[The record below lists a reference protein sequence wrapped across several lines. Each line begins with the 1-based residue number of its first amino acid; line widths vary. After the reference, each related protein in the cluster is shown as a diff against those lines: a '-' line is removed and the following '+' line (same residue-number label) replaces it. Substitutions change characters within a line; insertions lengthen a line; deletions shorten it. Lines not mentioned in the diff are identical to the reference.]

1 MTSSLELREWL
12 VTEAGLKGRG
22 LDNTLNKCEN
32 GDIYTVDDLRML
44 VARPAHFKE
53 NFPAPLT
60 RALIEEAL
68 AKATAPSNSLTMDII
83 SKPLNDTPATPST
96 KIGAPRELP
105 KGKR

>member
-32 GDIYTVDDLRML
+32 GDIYTVDDMRML
-44 VARPAHFKE
+44 VARPAHFEKQ
-53 NFPAPLT
+53 FPAALT

-68 AKATAPSNSLTMDII
+68 AKGTAPSDSPKTDIVSTSL
-83 SKPLNDTPATPST
+83 NNTPPAPST
-96 KIGAPRELP
+96 KIGEQRELP
-105 KGKR
+105 EGKR

>member
-60 RALIEEAL
+60 RAKIEEAF
-68 AKATAPSNSLTMDII
+68 ARGAAPSDSPKMDIV
-83 SKPLNDTPATPST
+83 STSLNVAPATPST